1 MDTKGRTQHPA
12 SIIPATFGTAP
23 TLQICSLPPFF
34 FPVNPMADECCYG
47 NGCLESQGGM
57 AIKRVSEHHGN
68 WEPSGRLSGNHALFN
83 ILSRSKHFHQ
93 IYLPMLSNHLLQNSK
108 GSYCYDGFH
117 FQLLYG
123 SFQSH
128 RYISNSYKK
137 LPKID
142 F

>member
-1 MDTKGRTQHPA
+1 MDTKGRSLHRA
-12 SIIPATFGTAP
+12 SVIPATFGTAP
-23 TLQICSLPPFF
+23 TSQICSLLLPF

-47 NGCLESQGGM
+47 NECLESRGAM

-68 WEPSGRLSGNHALFN
+68 WEPSGRLSGNHTLFN
-83 ILSRSKHFHQ
+83 ILSRGKRFLQ
-93 IYLPMLSNHLLQNSK
+93 IHLPVLSNHLLQNSK

-137 LPKID
+137 LFLK
-142 F
+142 

>member
-1 MDTKGRTQHPA
+1 MALHQLYKYA
-12 SIIPATFGTAP
+12 AF
-23 TLQICSLPPFF
+23 LLFF

-117 FQLLYG
+117 FQLLYS

>member
-1 MDTKGRTQHPA
+1 MNA
-12 SIIPATFGTAP
+12 AMATDAWKARGA
-23 TLQICSLPPFF
+23 
-34 FPVNPMADECCYG
+34 
-47 NGCLESQGGM
+47 M

-68 WEPSGRLSGNHALFN
+68 WEPSGRLSGNHTLFN

-93 IYLPMLSNHLLQNSK
+93 IYLPMLLNHLLQNSK